1 MMTSALVLI
10 AAILLLGGLLAALG
24 DYLGTKVGK
33 ARLRVFKLRPR
44 QTATLVTV
52 LTGTMIAASTLGI
65 LFATSGSLRKGI
77 FRLDEYLNRL
87 QQARDDLSAAIQAR
101 EKVEKELAAAE
112 EKQAEAQQEL
122 DAINRKFQSAQ
133 NQLDAVSQEVT
144 QLNKQLSQ
152 LKQER
157 EKLLE
162 QRDKLEAQIE
172 ARDEK
177 LATQQEQLQITEN
190 KLEEL
195 EKQKSQLQAEIKKQ
209 DNKIAK
215 LDQEIET
222 KDEVLQF
229 QQKEVKALEEEISSL
244 QKEIQALE
252 QYYDNFQAL
261 RQGNVSLVKGE
272 VLAFNVV
279 QIGEDDSIE
288 KVINEMLRQAN
299 RRAIKTTQPGNE
311 KFQEQIIMI
320 TNQQIERLKEVL
332 KTGDE
337 YVVQI
342 VSAGNYLSGE
352 KQIRVF
358 ADVVRNQTVF
368 EAGEVIAS
376 LSLNPQ
382 DVKEGKLSER
392 IDLLLASSRFRA
404 RQSGIVG
411 QVTVGEN
418 YLDIVD
424 FMDDLAA
431 LNKPYDQIQAIAKKP
446 SSNAGPLEL
455 QLKVK
460 QGEDV
465 ILTN

>member
-52 LTGTMIAASTLGI
+52 LTGIMIAASTLGI

-87 QQARDDLSAAIQAR
+87 QQARDNLSAAIQAR
-101 EKVEKELAAAE
+101 EKVEAELAAAKE
-112 EKQAEAQQEL
+112 EQAEAQQEL
-122 DAINRKFQSAQ
+122 DAINRKFQAAQ
-133 NQLDAVSQEVT
+133 NQLETVSQEVSS
-144 QLNKQLSQ
+144 LNKQLAS
-152 LKQER
+152 LKKEREELLQER
-157 EKLLE
+157 EKLESQIKAKDEELASQQQQLQATS
-162 QRDKLEAQIE
+162 QRLNELEAQ
-172 ARDEK
+172 R
-177 LATQQEQLQITEN
+177 
-190 KLEEL
+190 
-195 EKQKSQLQAEIKKQ
+195 SQLQAEIKQQ
-209 DNKIAK
+209 DQKIAE
-215 LDQEIET
+215 LDEAIET

-229 QQKEVKALEEEISSL
+229 QEEEVEALQEEISNL
-244 QKEIQALE
+244 QQEIQALE

-279 QIGEDDSIE
+279 QVPDPDVTE
-288 KVINEMLRQAN
+288 KIINEMLRQAN

-311 KFQEQIIMI
+311 KLQEQIIVI
-320 TNQQIERLKEVL
+320 TKSQIERLKKVL
-332 KTGDE
+332 ATGEE

-358 ADVVRNQTVF
+358 ADVVPNRTVF
-368 EAGEVIAS
+368 EKGEVIAS
-376 LSLNPQ
+376 LSLNPK
-382 DVKEGKLSER
+382 DVKQGELSER

-404 RQSGIVG
+404 RQSGVLG
-411 QVTVGEN
+411 QVLVGKN

-424 FMDDLAA
+424 FMDDLAN
-431 LNKPYDQIQAIAKKP
+431 LEKSYDQIQAIAQET
-446 SSNAGPLEL
+446 SSTAGPLQL
-455 QLKVK
+455 QLTVK
-460 QGEDV
+460 QGEKV
-465 ILTN
+465 VLTN

>member
-33 ARLRVFKLRPR
+33 ARLQVFKLRPR

-112 EKQAEAQQEL
+112 EKQAKAQQEL

-162 QRDKLEAQIE
+162 EREKLEVQIE

-177 LATQQEQLQITEN
+177 LATQQERLQITERR
-190 KLEEL
+190 LEEL

-229 QQKEVKALEEEISSL
+229 QEEEVKALEEEISGL

-279 QIGEDDSIE
+279 QVRERDRTE
-288 KVINEMLRQAN
+288 EVINEMLRQAN

-358 ADVVRNQTVF
+358 ADVVRNETVF

-404 RQSGIVG
+404 RQSGILG

-431 LNKPYDQIQAIAKKP
+431 LNKPYDQIQAIAKKT

>member
-33 ARLRVFKLRPR
+33 ARLRIFNLRPR

-65 LFATSGSLRKGI
+65 LFATSSSLRKGI

-87 QQARDDLSAAIQAR
+87 QSARDDLSAAVQDR
-101 EKVEKELAAAE
+101 
-112 EKQAEAQQEL
+112 KQAEEELAIAEEEQAQAQRDL
-122 DAINRKFQSAQ
+122 DEINRKFQSAQ
-133 NQLDAVSQEVT
+133 NQLDTVSQEVAS
-144 QLNKQLSQ
+144 LNQQLSE

-157 EKLLE
+157 EGLLQE
-162 QRDKLEAQIE
+162 RQELEVQIE
-172 ARDEK
+172 ARDEE
-177 LATQQEQLQITEN
+177 LITQQQQLQITEERFQN
-190 KLEEL
+190 LEE
-195 EKQKSQLQAEIKKQ
+195 QRTQLQTEIEKQ
-209 DNKIAK
+209 DNKIAE
-215 LDQEIET
+215 LDAAIES
-222 KDEVLQF
+222 KDKVLQF
-229 QQKEVKALEEEISSL
+229 QEEEVTALEEEIHGL
-244 QKEIQALE
+244 QQEIQALE

-261 RQGNVSLVKGE
+261 RQGNVSLVKGQ

-279 QIGEDDSIE
+279 KVPERELTQD
-288 KVINEMLRQAN
+288 VINEMLRQAN
-299 RRAIKTTQPGNE
+299 RRAIQATQPGNE
-311 KFQEQIIMI
+311 EFQEQVIVI
-320 TNQQIERLKEVL
+320 TNHQIERLKEVL
-332 KTGDE
+332 DSGEE

-342 VSAGNYLSGE
+342 VSAGNYLRGE

-358 ADVVRNQTVF
+358 ADVVRNETVF
-368 EAGEVIAS
+368 EEGEVVAS

-382 DVKEGKLSER
+382 DVKEGELSER

-404 RQSGIVG
+404 RQSGILG
-411 QVTVGEN
+411 QVLVGEN
-418 YLDIVD
+418 YLDMIN
-424 FMDDLAA
+424 FMENLEA
-431 LNKPYDQIQAIAKKP
+431 LEGSYDQIQAIAKGT

-465 ILTN
+465 VLTN